1 MKNNVEITFARNLLI
16 KSVVKEDEH
25 FVRPKVCVLSSG
37 RDEAP
42 DAEREN
48 VQQEQTDQQNNE

>member
-1 MKNNVEITFARNLLI
+1 MKLSFARNLLI

-42 DAEREN
+42 DAEGEN

>member
-1 MKNNVEITFARNLLI
+1 MKNYVEITFERNLLI

-25 FVRPKVCVLSSG
+25 FVRPKMCVLSSG

-42 DAEREN
+42 DAEGEN